1 MIDIEL
7 EVDPELARA
16 NSAGADLAR
25 LLPVPD
31 RRPYLVGIDGRSGA
45 GKTCLAEQ
53 LAAVLRPARDVT
65 LFHLEDLYPG
75 WDGLDEGTRTYVD
88 EVLEPLR
95 AGRDTEWS
103 AWDWVTGSPGTPRL
117 TRVAEVVVLE
127 GVGACSAAA
136 RELLDVSVWV
146 ELPTALRYDRALGRD
161 GASYAEHWDR
171 WAAQEDAYL
180 ARDQVWERVDIL
192 HPGPVS

>member
-7 EVDPELARA
+7 ELDPAVAAA
-16 NSAGADLAR
+16 NPAGTNLAR
-25 LLPVPD
+25 LLPAPT

-45 GKTCLAEQ
+45 GKTTLAEQ
-53 LAAVLRPARDVT
+53 LAAVLRPVRDVT

-75 WDGLDEGTRTYVD
+75 WDGLRPGTRTYVD
-88 EVLEPLR
+88 EVLTPLCN
-95 AGRDTEWS
+95 GRDAEWS
-103 AWDWVTGSPGTPRL
+103 AWDWLTGSPGTPRL

-136 RELLDVSVWV
+136 RALLDVSVWV
-146 ELPTALRYDRALGRD
+146 ELPTALRYDRALSRD
-161 GASYAEHWDR
+161 GAYYAEHWDR

-180 ARDQVWERVDIL
+180 ADDHVWEQVDIL
-192 HPGPVS
+192 HPGPVR